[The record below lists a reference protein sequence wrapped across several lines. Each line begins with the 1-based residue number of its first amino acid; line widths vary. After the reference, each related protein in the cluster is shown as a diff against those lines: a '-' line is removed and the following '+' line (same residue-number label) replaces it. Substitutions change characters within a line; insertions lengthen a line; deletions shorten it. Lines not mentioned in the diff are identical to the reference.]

1 MTSKNNGRLADK
13 VLSGLTSVEG
23 RSIDGKFCFD
33 LEISQII
40 AVFHVEDD
48 RLDVIFKTIDADPD
62 GFPVHGIAVGETTV
76 DSLVGAFGWSPD
88 WLELDPIEI
97 LLNRPRADAAS

>member
-1 MTSKNNGRLADK
+1 MTGKNNGRPADD
-13 VLSGLTSVEG
+13 GLLGTITVYG
-23 RSIDGKFCFD
+23 NNIDGKFTYD
-33 LEISQII
+33 LDIGE
-40 AVFHVEDD
+40 VLTVTPGKGD

-88 WLELDPIEI
+88 WPELDPIEI